1 MITMLMILSCADM
14 FSSHADRIMCVSILL
29 LQNLHCFYIII
40 FNRLGDGDAVGVAL
54 HSIVVCYC
62 VFGQ

>member
-1 MITMLMILSCADM
+1 M

-40 FNRLGDGDAVGVAL
+40 FFNKLGEGDAVEQFPL
-54 HSIVVCYC
+54 VCFSMVQSYVNVC
-62 VFGQ
+62 LDNEFCSK